1 MKKEFT
7 KSDLENGMIVQQR
20 DGDVGFIV
28 GDRIYFVGKLEDG
41 EADGWEWLEDYRND
55 LTHPAEEW
63 LENGDEYDIIKVWSN
78 LGSLATEAVKR
89 VVKNNRPIW
98 ERGEDNSGDFC
109 ELADNTAPHISKE
122 AFVEYIDALQNFEIA
137 LNDIISTIC
146 PPEDNIK
153 HPTFADD
160 LESKYLALIA
170 NIMGVHGKKH
180 DDLFNWC
187 FADNFGDVNDM
198 CSFDGV
204 CDYAGEVYEKLIS
217 K

>member
-98 ERGEDNSGDFC
+98 AVCRNGDNTEDQYMDTTGINLWINWESGNFRFAWMIPHTVFKIVSGDMSPVWR
-109 ELADNTAPHISKE
+109 LDH
-122 AFVEYIDALQNFEIA
+122 
-137 LNDIISTIC
+137 
-146 PPEDNIK
+146 
-153 HPTFADD
+153 
-160 LESKYLALIA
+160 LEKMYNKFLREVT
-170 NIMGVHGKKH
+170 VHGK
-180 DDLFNWC
+180 
-187 FADNFGDVNDM
+187 
-198 CSFDGV
+198 
-204 CDYAGEVYEKLIS
+204 
-217 K
+217 